1 VPGQIVELHGERT
14 VLGRHPNCQIVLDDA
29 AVSRH
34 HAQILESHGVFY
46 LEDLRSRNHTYLNG
60 TLIET
65 RTELHEADEVKV
77 CGVLFRFHKD
87 LKDLKDL
94 PAEGRGRDSGGTST
108 VFRPG
113 QPTDT
118 MTQKATG
125 GRSSA
130 RTLIEPAEGN
140 SSIIGTVDIRSDEQ
154 LRLGVKPEVKLRAV
168 LKLSNVLARVI
179 ALDDVLHELLE
190 GLFQV
195 FPQAQH
201 GVVLLRQPATGELEV
216 RSTRTALPEPEE
228 LQIWSRTVVKQA
240 VETGRA
246 ILSAD
251 AASDE
256 AFKESQSVSKFR
268 IHSTMC
274 VPLLSKDGESL
285 GAIQI
290 VTRNVAQRF
299 SQDDLDLL
307 ASMASQAR
315 LAVEN
320 AYLHEEV
327 LRQRDVQ
334 RDLEVA
340 TQIQLGF
347 LPNKRPRVA
356 GYSFY
361 DYYEPAQSVG
371 GDYFD
376 YVPLPEG
383 RVAIAVADVAGKGV
397 PAALLMARLYS
408 TARYQ
413 LLTHATP
420 SEAMAALNREMSASG
435 LGFRFITAVVAVL
448 DPERD
453 ELTLSNAGHPP
464 PLVRHADGTIEP
476 VSKAASGLPLGVMP
490 EKDYPQ
496 LTIPLAKGET
506 VLLFTDGITEAMNP
520 SNSMYGTELLSR
532 FLSTGPQDTEELVK
546 AIVRDVEQFC
556 EGRPQSDDM
565 CLVALKRLA

>member
-60 TLIET
+60 TLVET

-94 PAEGRGRDSGGTST
+94 PTDSRGREAGGTST
-108 VFRPG
+108 VYGPA
-113 QPTDT
+113 QSAAPT
-118 MTQKATG
+118 TG
-125 GRSSA
+125 KTAAGRTSSRTSA
-130 RTLIEPAEGN
+130 RTLAEQPDGN

-256 AFKESQSVSKFR
+256 AFKESQSVSTFR

-274 VPLLSKDGESL
+274 VPLLSKDGGAL

-307 ASMASQAR
+307 ASMASQAS

-327 LRQRDVQ
+327 VRQRDVQ

-376 YVPLPEG
+376 YVPLPDG
-383 RVAIAVADVAGKGV
+383 LVAIAVADVAGKGV

-413 LLTHATP
+413 LLTHAMP
-420 SEAMAALNREMSASG
+420 SAAMAALNRESSSVPYIELDGFIAS
-435 LGFRFITAVVAVL
+435 
-448 DPERD
+448 
-453 ELTLSNAGHPP
+453 
-464 PLVRHADGTIEP
+464 
-476 VSKAASGLPLGVMP
+476 VMP
-490 EKDYPQ
+490 SVNSR
-496 LTIPLAKGET
+496 TVSPLAR
-506 VLLFTDGITEAMNP
+506 GIV
-520 SNSMYGTELLSR
+520 SWG
-532 FLSTGPQDTEELVK
+532 
-546 AIVRDVEQFC
+546 
-556 EGRPQSDDM
+556 
-565 CLVALKRLA
+565 